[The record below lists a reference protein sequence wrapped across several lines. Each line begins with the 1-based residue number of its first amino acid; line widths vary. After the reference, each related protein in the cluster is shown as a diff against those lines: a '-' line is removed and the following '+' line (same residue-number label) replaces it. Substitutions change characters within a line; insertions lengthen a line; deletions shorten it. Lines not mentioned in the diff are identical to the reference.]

1 MHPKN
6 FPLSQ
11 EDVKRR
17 RSAQINSFPQINLIL
32 NNLSTSY
39 KSTSNLASAEPM
51 FKSNSLF
58 AYQELDQFSSFCDD
72 GSIQSKLLSSQN
84 NNMNNNNSTKLEE
97 FEQSDSCEESFDNN
111 NDMSEDEISLKK
123 YSKQMDKRKSA
134 LNVIPPYFK
143 NLSSF
148 NKSNEPIPNNN
159 FSNSDKK
166 MNKNEN
172 NNNFVNNNN
181 FMVNNNYPYNMRRG
195 SYSINQFRNDLL
207 FNNILY
213 QNQNK
218 FIFHPNKIENNNK
231 NNINEKNNY
240 LNNNNIINN
249 NQNMNYMPN
258 IQNPNSSFNFIP
270 NFPYINYINPNSNN
284 IINQNKNTKKRNS
297 LILNKQIQPSQIIE
311 HRRLSIPLTSNFQN
325 LLNEKQ
331 NEKSKIKEENPSFFL
346 KDQNYC
352 RQIQTKLEKNINNV
366 KYSEEFYENIK
377 PRLIEIIEHQFGN
390 YVIQKFLSLLLSQE
404 NKLIFE
410 NIFLEIKDQLY
421 SICVHNYGTRVIQK
435 TLEKLENGNYS
446 KIETEK
452 LNSVFQSLIEKHLY
466 ELCCDKNGNHVYQ
479 KLLRIF
485 PKENNKNN
493 FLFDELIKISY
504 EVSIIQQGA
513 TLLGVAFDQGNEEQ
527 KQKLSEAIIERIG
540 DLIIDKYGNYT
551 IQTVFK
557 LYNEKINEK
566 IFKYIDDNLLR
577 LSKEKF
583 SSNVIDKCIVKDYDK
598 SNIFIKSI
606 IQKNVIKDIIVDQ
619 YGNYIVQKALS
630 VSDDDTIK
638 KIMEQVRPM
647 ISELQKTTIGKK
659 IYDKLWKNYK
669 DFLG

>member
-17 RSAQINSFPQINLIL
+17 RSAQINSFPPINLLL

-159 FSNSDKK
+159 ISNSDKK

-352 RQIQTKLEKNINNV
+352 RQIQTKLEKNINNI

-566 IFKYIDDNLLR
+566 IFKYIDDNLLK